1 MCKPE
6 FTGPLYSPQLVRI
19 HAYIVIVRTRQARGR
34 QRSNDSP
41 LPPPHHQRSTTAPPP
56 CACFFSSSRPEA
68 PLAAAAAAAAARRGG
83 LQSVLLTL
91 SPTCRCRMPHRRAT
105 ALPPTKTDCSS
116 PPSLHRRPLP
126 RLETDDTRTRAC
138 PLLPSTHKLM
148 RTPPPADTRRVACGD
163 GTHTFEL
170 PFEFVLLLDTFLT
183 NTHRVAAPADS
194 SSLSI
199 FL

>member
-1 MCKPE
+1 
-6 FTGPLYSPQLVRI
+6 
-19 HAYIVIVRTRQARGR
+19 
-34 QRSNDSP
+34 
-41 LPPPHHQRSTTAPPP
+41 
-56 CACFFSSSRPEA
+56 
-68 PLAAAAAAAAARRGG
+68 
-83 LQSVLLTL
+83 
-91 SPTCRCRMPHRRAT
+91 MPHRRAT
-105 ALPPTKTDCSS
+105 ALPPTSKTDCSS

-126 RLETDDTRTRAC
+126 RLETDDTRTGAS

-170 PFEFVLLLDTFLT
+170 PFVLLLDTFLT

-199 FL
+199 FYNCTGAICIQWGTGWLSCVRRGARARGGARAGAGARAHGHGHTAPIRMNERAPWPPKPNQCECPNTAQSPSRGTRAHSHTPAPRHPAHRQPG

>member
-1 MCKPE
+1 M
-6 FTGPLYSPQLVRI
+6 
-19 HAYIVIVRTRQARGR
+19 
-34 QRSNDSP
+34 
-41 LPPPHHQRSTTAPPP
+41 
-56 CACFFSSSRPEA
+56 
-68 PLAAAAAAAAARRGG
+68 
-83 LQSVLLTL
+83 TL

-105 ALPPTKTDCSS
+105 ALPPTSKTDCSS

-126 RLETDDTRTRAC
+126 RLETDDTRTGAC

-170 PFEFVLLLDTFLT
+170 PFVLLLDTFLT

-199 FL
+199 FYNCTGAICIQWGTGWLSCVRRGARARAARGARGGRRPRAPSPDARPRACREPPSAPKIAKSPIAETTTPDRHRASPHI

>member
-34 QRSNDSP
+34 QRSKDSP

-68 PLAAAAAAAAARRGG
+68 LLAAAAAAAAARRGR
-83 LQSVLLTL
+83 LQSVLMTL

-105 ALPPTKTDCSS
+105 ALPPPKTDRSS

-138 PLLPSTHKLM
+138 PLHTQTHAHAPPC
-148 RTPPPADTRRVACGD
+148 RHTPRGVWRWYAHLRASLRVRLALGHLFD
-163 GTHTFEL
+163 EHT
-170 PFEFVLLLDTFLT
+170 P
-183 NTHRVAAPADS
+183 RGSSQAPADS